1 VTPPGTGFFV
11 AFEGGEGA
19 GKSTQV
25 QLLAKSLIEQGRE
38 VVTTFEPGDTSVGR
52 ELRQMLLGHQTG
64 AIDPRTEA
72 LLYAADRAEHV
83 ASVVVPALERGAVC
97 ITDRYI
103 DSSISYQGA
112 GRTLE
117 PDDIERLST
126 WATGGLWPQ
135 LTVVLDIDPA
145 IGLTRF
151 DTPADR
157 LEAEP
162 LAFHQRVRERFLELS
177 TRNPERYLVLD
188 ATRPAEDVAA
198 SVLAAVQRRLS

>member
-1 VTPPGTGFFV
+1 MTSAGFFI

-25 QLLAKSLIEQGRE
+25 TLLAESLRSDGHE

-52 ELRQMLLGHQTG
+52 QLRDILLGHHTG
-64 AIDPRTEA
+64 SLDPRTEA

-83 ASVVVPALERGAVC
+83 SQVVRPALARGAVC

-103 DSSISYQGA
+103 DSSIAYQGA
-112 GRTLE
+112 GRTLDPTE
-117 PDDIERLST
+117 VERLSH
-126 WATGGLWPQ
+126 WASGELWPH
-135 LTVVLDIDPA
+135 LTVLLDIQPEV
-145 IGLTRF
+145 GLTRF

-162 LAFHQRVRERFLELS
+162 LAFHERVREHFLTLS
-177 TRNPERYLVLD
+177 RRTPQRYVVLD
-188 ATRPAEDVAA
+188 ASDPEEKVAA
-198 SVLAAVQRRLS
+198 EVRAEVERRLP

>member
-1 VTPPGTGFFV
+1 MTSTGLFI

-25 QLLAKSLIEQGRE
+25 TRLAESLKSKRHE
-38 VVTTFEPGDTSVGR
+38 VATTFEPGDTPVGR
-52 ELRQMLLGHQTG
+52 QLRTILLGHDTG
-64 AIDPRTEA
+64 ALDPHTEA

-83 ASVVVPALERGAVC
+83 ATVIRPALDRGAVC

-103 DSSISYQGA
+103 DSSLAYQGA
-112 GRTLE
+112 GRTLD
-117 PDDIERLST
+117 PSDIEHVST
-126 WATGGLWPQ
+126 WATGGLWPH

-151 DTPADR
+151 SAPADR

-162 LAFHQRVRERFLELS
+162 LAFHQRVRDEFLRLS
-177 TRNPERYLVLD
+177 ARAPERYLVVD
-188 ATRPAEDVAA
+188 ASEAVEKIAA
-198 SVLAAVQRRLS
+198 QVLAAVEARLS